1 MVLLGF
7 VLLISAKFL
16 NVQVQVLFKSV
27 IDSLNVD
34 LASDST
40 AWIVAGSVI
49 LGYSFVRIGATL
61 SGELPNAGN
70 EGDCIFG
77 ASDLVLNRSYR
88 SGHFAGLWY
97 SGQHKF
103 GRDFAAIT
111 AVALGAYTWFT
122 ARTTSW
128 RYVPTFLIHFECTQ
142 TISIALASVVKQTRL
157 TRRARQLQWT
167 LINFEGVKL
176 FNNEKYE
183 IAQYDTHLRNYGKSF
198 KITISLAFLNSGQ
211 NVIFA
216 SALTAAMFLA
226 AQGVVQGTMI
236 VGDLVMVNQLTLQ
249 LTLLLN
255 FLGTIYRE
263 TRQNL
268 LDMETLVTLVNN
280 NTPLIRPLPNLS
292 H

>member
-1 MVLLGF
+1 M
-7 VLLISAKFL
+7 
-16 NVQVQVLFKSV
+16 
-27 IDSLNVD
+27 
-34 LASDST
+34 
-40 AWIVAGSVI
+40 
-49 LGYSFVRIGATL
+49 
-61 SGELPNAGN
+61 
-70 EGDCIFG
+70 
-77 ASDLVLNRSYR
+77 
-88 SGHFAGLWY
+88 
-97 SGQHKF
+97 
-103 GRDFAAIT
+103 
-111 AVALGAYTWFT
+111 AV
-122 ARTTSW
+122 S
-128 RYVPTFLIHFECTQ
+128 
-142 TISIALASVVKQTRL
+142 LASVVKQTRL